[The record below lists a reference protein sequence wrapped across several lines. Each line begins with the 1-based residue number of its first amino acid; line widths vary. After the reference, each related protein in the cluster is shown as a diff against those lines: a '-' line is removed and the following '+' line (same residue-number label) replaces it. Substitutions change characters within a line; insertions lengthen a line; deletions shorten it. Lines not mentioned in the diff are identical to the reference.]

1 MYPRANQSPQ
11 SISLTTK
18 KRSAQGIA
26 PSHGRKGTR
35 SSGRVAAKGLL
46 SSRQFSIFSHSCDS
60 RRPQVD
66 QTPTCDGT
74 RVKCGRLVDLWP
86 PPMEANLQFED
97 YQTNYTKD
105 KHNFLNRKKFK
116 ILLAAAASRE
126 NVKFRKFEQ
135 RNKRTNNFIYSNT
148 T

>member
-1 MYPRANQSPQ
+1 
-11 SISLTTK
+11 
-18 KRSAQGIA
+18 
-26 PSHGRKGTR
+26 
-35 SSGRVAAKGLL
+35 
-46 SSRQFSIFSHSCDS
+46 
-60 RRPQVD
+60 
-66 QTPTCDGT
+66 
-74 RVKCGRLVDLWP
+74 
-86 PPMEANLQFED
+86 MEGNLQFED